1 MTDRGKW
8 ALFLVCAFVVVIA
21 VLALIGVAV
30 GSEWATFVPD
40 LIIGVIGASA
50 IGLVLFAL
58 SESATRHRESAADVS
73 RAYLALLDALTPL
86 RVLDFKHGDA
96 GLLGV
101 ANTRMLQLWE
111 AVVPDDMPLGHWFE
125 AERQMGLYR
134 AQQALVAQ
142 AALPEDAGADAILT
156 ATAPFHQWVAEFSG
170 NVRLWRV
177 GKVTNHDMETQAAAV
192 EGILRKAGT
201 WRGVH
206 YPWRTDAA

>member
-8 ALFLVCAFVVVIA
+8 ALFLVCAFAVVIA

-30 GSEWATFVPD
+30 GSEWATFIPD

-58 SESATRHRESAADVS
+58 SESASRHRESAADVS

-86 RVLDFKHGDA
+86 RVLNFKHGDA

-111 AVVPDDMPLGHWFE
+111 AVVPDDMPLGRWFE
-125 AERQMGLYR
+125 AERQLGLYR

-142 AALPEDAGADAILT
+142 ASLSDQTDAEAILA
-156 ATAPFHQWVAEFSG
+156 ATAPFHRWVAEFSG

-177 GKVTNHDMETQAAAV
+177 GKVTSRDMEAQAAAV
-192 EGILRKAGT
+192 EGLLRKAGT
-201 WRGVH
+201 WREAH
-206 YPWRTDAA
+206 YPWRTDIA